1 MLVKAMTDRM
11 KIAEIAETVCEI
23 AMALLKENPDTDAD
37 DVIDVLRERYPG
49 ITPHEIQTA
58 FIMVDYETVC
68 RYKRELGIKTPTRL
82 PWRW

>member
-1 MLVKAMTDRM
+1 MTDRM
-11 KIAEIAETVCEI
+11 KIAEIAEAVREI
-23 AMALLKENPDTDAD
+23 AMALLKENPDTDTD
-37 DVIDVLRERYPG
+37 DVIDGLRERYPG

-58 FIMVDYETVC
+58 FIMVDAWDYETVC